1 MLSQTEFATKMKSNK
16 PSFLCRR
23 GLLYK
28 REILKS
34 FSPGANKCK
43 YIILRLVKLKKF
55 CTRSNVLNQ
64 PLSHSIHHLTTLEF
78 PENDKKGLEGRY
90 CCESLL

>member
-1 MLSQTEFATKMKSNK
+1 MASKT
-16 PSFLCRR
+16 
-23 GLLYK
+23 
-28 REILKS
+28 
-34 FSPGANKCK
+34 
-43 YIILRLVKLKKF
+43 KKF